1 MSRGIDMRELVIII
15 LFSLLSLQPQA
26 QIKSESDDFSYALKL
41 YKEKF
46 YDLAAQQFTRFMN
59 NYPAS
64 NLLDEAGYY
73 SGMAYFEL
81 KDYENARIEF
91 QNVAVNFPDS
101 KKSAESWFMVGECFS
116 FMNYL
121 AEAAKAFE
129 TVKILYPAHASA
141 AGSALRAGKIYFQL
155 KNYEKAE
162 HHFNLIQD
170 RYYES
175 PAYFPSILA
184 YGILH
189 VRRHEYGQ
197 ALQKFNKV
205 LEGNSNK
212 DLKAEAL
219 FQLGDLYRI
228 QGDFESAIGYLN
240 EVINQYK
247 KEHVYNDAVLALSEI
262 LILKEAYDQA
272 QPILNNAL
280 NQKPETA
287 IAIKMSE
294 LLGDCYYMQDQYALA
309 RNHYQVSV
317 QDDQDSS
324 YVLRKLKL
332 ALTWYKQGIA
342 DKALTELTG
351 IVTKQTYEVYPYF
364 DTAKESYFNWF
375 LETGQYS
382 RGLSEYYAAK
392 TDAGPSPKIKKNIAA
407 MLIRNRDWHGVFRE
421 LEPAVPIKLYA
432 RERDDFLLEIAQAY
446 EQLEKYDQA
455 LFYYRK
461 LIDECSA
468 SELIAQ
474 AEERI
479 AYLDRYKMIDQS
491 PGVGKLALL
500 IGDILNNRSR
510 GELLIELGKIY
521 YEQLKDYQNALVQF
535 LEAVKQSEN
544 AEKKADIYFY
554 IGECYLNLA
563 QISPDSSQ
571 LLPSAKRNLSMAMES
586 LTSASIPDQ
595 ISWKFVQV
603 AIRLDAPPPDKQ
615 ITYIETLMQK
625 YPSSPLREEWLHA
638 LTGLYPSMQKRL
650 QVYDLL
656 ISQLASHEKMPV
668 YLYERAQLKEK
679 NLNQNGV
686 DDYKRIVSD
695 YPKSKVAAQ
704 ALYRVAID
712 YENQRMYKEAIQLQ
726 SKLISDYYYTSIAE
740 RAEELIGNNY
750 IRTGAYDE
758 AIKIYA
764 KLLAKVHY
772 DDAVVIREFVYENQ
786 LEWLFKMGQAYFLA
800 NEINSARSYL
810 YAYLMK
816 TSNGI
821 YRGEASLL
829 LGELFLNQNDPNSAL
844 LSWQRVSPK
853 DSLRYNVALR
863 KMGDTDFKLGNY
875 KKAAS
880 HYMELAK
887 RLTDADEKEQAEVH
901 ALNIIT
907 LIRDGNIKQAENL
920 EKLYTNKYKSY
931 KNFHAAFQFEY
942 GDYFRKAQNYDNAV
956 KFYNKVKK
964 SYAKTEYADNA
975 EYHLAL
981 VYLALNRQNEAL
993 EILTKFSI
1001 NYPESENL
1009 GMVLNTLGGIYFR
1022 SEKYE
1027 SALTSFKSA
1036 LNKPMTAEDK
1046 QSVISNL
1053 IKTYT
1058 FVNFW
1063 DAALGLSREYI
1074 ETFPDAEDVID
1085 KKIIMAQA
1093 YVYLNQHDRAVELLR
1108 EAKLHADSEKEP
1120 EVQFYIGDAYLKAGQ
1135 YENAIAEFV
1144 KIPMLSM
1151 KTKLQWEASA
1161 LYYSGQAYEKLGRI
1175 DEAVRMY
1182 QEIVKRPGID
1192 MVLKKNA
1199 QQRINQIKG

>member
-1 MSRGIDMRELVIII
+1 MRFVYIVI
-15 LFSLLSLQPQA
+15 LSGFLSLQLLSQN
-26 QIKSESDDFSYALKL
+26 KSESDDFSYALKL

-73 SGMAYFEL
+73 SGMAFFEL

-101 KKSAESWFMVGECFS
+101 KKSADSWFMVGECFS
-116 FMNYL
+116 LMHNL
-121 AEAAKAFE
+121 PEAAKAFE

-141 AGSALRAGKIYFQL
+141 AESALRAGKIYLQL
-155 KNYEKAE
+155 HNYGKAE

-175 PAYFPSILA
+175 PAYFPSLLA

-189 VRRHEYGQ
+189 IRKHEYGE
-197 ALQKFNKV
+197 ALQKLNKV

-212 DLKAEAL
+212 EIKAEAL

-228 QGDFESAIGYLN
+228 QGDFEGAIGYLN

-247 KEHVYNDAVLALSEI
+247 KESVYNDAVLVLSEI

-272 QPILNNAL
+272 MQVLNNAL
-280 NQKPETA
+280 NQKPKSSVA
-287 IAIKMSE
+287 VKMST

-309 RNHYQVSV
+309 RNQYQVSI

-332 ALTWYKQGIA
+332 ALTWYKQGIT
-342 DKALTELTG
+342 DKGLSELSG
-351 IVTKQTYEVYPYF
+351 IVLEQTYKDYPYF
-364 DTAKESYFNWF
+364 ETAKESYFNWL
-375 LETGQYS
+375 LESEQYA
-382 RGLSEYYAAK
+382 RGISDYYAAQRQSV
-392 TDAGPSPKIKKNIAA
+392 PSPKIKRIIAA
-407 MLIRNRDWHGVFRE
+407 LLKQNRDWHGMLRE
-421 LEPAVPIKLYA
+421 LEPAVQSNLYA
-432 RERDDFLLEIAQAY
+432 RERDAFLVEIAYAY
-446 EQLEKYDQA
+446 EQLEHYDQA

-461 LIDECSA
+461 LLDECSA
-468 SELIAQ
+468 SELIPQ

-479 AYLDRYKMIDQS
+479 AYLQTYEMIDQS
-491 PGVGKLALL
+491 LGVGRLALL
-500 IGDILNNRSR
+500 IGDILNNRNK

-521 YEQLKDYQNALVQF
+521 YEQLKDYRNALIQF
-535 LEAVKQSEN
+535 LQAAKQSEN
-544 AEKKADIYFY
+544 TDKQADIYFY
-554 IGECYLNLA
+554 IGECYLKLSK
-563 QISPDSSQ
+563 ISPDSSQ
-571 LLPSAKRNLSMAMES
+571 LLPLAKRNFSMAMES
-586 LTSASIPDQ
+586 LTSATNPDLV
-595 ISWKFVQV
+595 SWKFVQLG
-603 AIRLDAPPPDKQ
+603 IRLDKPPPEKQ
-615 ITYIETLMQK
+615 ITYIETLIQK
-625 YPSSPLREEWLHA
+625 YPSSPLREEWVHTLC
-638 LTGLYPSMQKRL
+638 GLYLSEEKQL
-650 QVYDLL
+650 QTFDLL
-656 ISQLASHEKMPV
+656 IVQLASHEKIPL

-679 NLNQNGV
+679 RLHQNAV
-686 DDYKRIVSD
+686 DDYKRIVAD
-695 YPKSKVAAQ
+695 HPKSKVAAL
-704 ALYRVAID
+704 ALYQVAID
-712 YENQRMYKEAIQLQ
+712 YEHQRMYKEAIQLQ
-726 SKLISDYYYTSIAE
+726 SKLITDYYYTSIAE
-740 RAEELIGNNY
+740 RAEELIGTNY

-758 AIKIYA
+758 AIKMYS
-764 KLLAKVHY
+764 KLLAEVHY
-772 DDAVVIREFVYENQ
+772 DDAVVIREFVQKYQ
-786 LEWLFKMGQAYFLA
+786 LEWLFKIGQAYFLA
-800 NEINSARSYL
+800 NEINPARNFL

-816 TSNGI
+816 TSTGI

-829 LGELFLNQNDPNSAL
+829 LGELFINQNDPNSAI
-844 LSWQRVSPK
+844 LSWQRVSPG

-863 KMGDTDFKLGNY
+863 KMGDTYFKLGDY
-875 KKAAS
+875 KKAANQ
-880 HYMELAK
+880 YMELARRITTAK
-887 RLTDADEKEQAEVH
+887 ETEQAEVH
-901 ALNIIT
+901 ALNIIA

-920 EKLYTNKYKSY
+920 ENLYVKKYKSY
-931 KNFHAAFQFEY
+931 RNYHAAFQFEY
-942 GDYFRKAQNYDNAV
+942 GDYHRKAKNYDTAV
-956 KFYNKVKK
+956 KYYNKVKK
-964 SYAKTEYADNA
+964 SYSKTEYADNA

-981 VYLALNRQNEAL
+981 VFLALNKQNDAL
-993 EILTKFSI
+993 EILTKYSI

-1036 LNKPMTAEDK
+1036 LSKPMTDEDK
-1046 QSVISNL
+1046 KSVMSNL

-1058 FVNFW
+1058 YVNFW

-1074 ETFPDAEDVID
+1074 ESYPDAADVID
-1085 KKIIMAQA
+1085 KQIIMAQA
-1093 YVYLNQHDRAVELLR
+1093 YVYLNQHERAVELLK
-1108 EAKLHADSEKEP
+1108 EAKLHTDSEKEP

-1144 KIPMLSM
+1144 KIPLLSM

-1175 DEAVRMY
+1175 DDAVRMY
-1182 QEIVKRPGID
+1182 EEIVKRPGID
-1192 MVLKKNA
+1192 IVLKKNA